1 MRLTPLLRAA
11 SVLCLVVGAAACGG
25 DSDEK
30 TEAELVDDISEVL
43 QGDGQLGLDEDQAE
57 CWAEIIVDEAGADAL
72 NDLDLSESEPPTEL
86 QEQITA
92 AAQRA
97 VEDCGITGSG
107 G

>member
-1 MRLTPLLRAA
+1 MRVTPLLRAA
-11 SVLCLVVGAAACGG
+11 AVLCVVLGAAACGG

-30 TEAELVDDISEVL
+30 SEAELVDDISEVL
-43 QGDGQLGLDEDQAE
+43 QENQLGLDEDQAE

-72 NDLDLSESEPPTEL
+72 NDVDLAESEPPAAL
-86 QEQITA
+86 QDQITA

>member
-1 MRLTPLLRAA
+1 MRVTPLLRAA
-11 SVLCLVVGAAACGG
+11 AVLCVVLGASACGG

-30 TEAELVDDISEVL
+30 TEAELVDDISEVIREN
-43 QGDGQLGLDEDQAE
+43 QPGLDEDQAE

-72 NDLDLSESEPPTEL
+72 NDVDLAESEPPAAL
-86 QEQITA
+86 QDQITA